1 MYISRDRGLCSRL
14 GGEWSEEGIKNLG
27 ENGNNRC
34 IKKILR
40 DLKSNKLVGL

>member
-40 DLKSNKLVGL
+40 DLKSNKLLGL